1 MSWRWVSFPYVSRFL
16 DRVGYF
22 NNFQILLEGINVWLV
37 RMLTAV
43 GPNGVTGEKNYTEP
57 ESCER
62 DQEMNL
68 CGSNTSDVAWNS
80 E

>member
-1 MSWRWVSFPYVSRFL
+1 MP
-16 DRVGYF
+16 
-22 NNFQILLEGINVWLV
+22 
-37 RMLTAV
+37 TAV
-43 GPNGVTGEKNYTEP
+43 GPNRVTGEKNYTEP